1 MRVALLTWQRCSCV
15 KRIHTCLNIRMHTQY
30 HLALRRLQTNEAIK
44 VAHARLREPPEE
56 AVSEQ
61 WWPAGAKGV
70 SVEYDALAARRAAR
84 APRQRALEELGTFWF
99 GSVLVRR

>member
-1 MRVALLTWQRCSCV
+1 
-15 KRIHTCLNIRMHTQY
+15 MHAQY

-44 VAHARLREPPEE
+44 AAHARLRQPPEE

-70 SVEYDALAARRAAR
+70 SVEYDARAARRAAR

-99 GSVLVRR
+99 GSALVRR